1 MLLKTSAAWY
11 TRLRA
16 VAPQFGADDRAK
28 LRTFSSSPMVAL
40 KPRCAIGTRPLRMN
54 TNKIMNGYG
63 KRTVK
68 EADEPRVAHVHPR
81 GSQCFP
87 VHPRRSNDWCWIR
100 SQRTVFWGSRVPGYR
115 QSGSTLPSRP
125 EMAEEGWN
133 FSSNVRF

>member
-54 TNKIMNGYG
+54 TNKIINSYG

-87 VHPRRSNDWCWIR
+87 VHPRRSNDWCWITE
-100 SQRTVFWGSRVPGYR
+100 SADGLLGFTCPGV
-115 QSGSTLPSRP
+115 Q
-125 EMAEEGWN
+125 AEWINPPFPPRDG
-133 FSSNVRF
+133 